1 MNQSSVL
8 TLQASRLPA
17 VNGADLASLRDR
29 QMKLE
34 SALQDMDRQLTA
46 LADEAKKLLDSK
58 QRLEAERSRLVN
70 QRDANRAAIRH
81 LEDRE

>member
-1 MNQSSVL
+1 MTNTVL
-8 TLQASRLPA
+8 NLQANRIPA
-17 VNGADLASLRDR
+17 VNGADLLSLRDR

-34 SALQDMDRQLTA
+34 SAIEDMNRQLVAVT
-46 LADEAKKLLDSK
+46 DEAKRLLDSK